1 MEKFNRE
8 EMIPCGSSYINASGH
23 TVGFRL
29 VFNPY
34 VFKKGKNKGKTIC
47 YYRKGSKFKKIILK
61 SDDIKP
67 LEEKVEI

>member
-1 MEKFNRE
+1 MEE
-8 EMIPCGSSYINASGH
+8 EMIPYGSAYINASGH

-34 VFKKGKNKGKTIC
+34 VFKKGKNKGKTQC
-47 YYRKGSKFKKIILK
+47 YYRKGSKFKKIVLL

-67 LEEKVEI
+67 LEEVEI